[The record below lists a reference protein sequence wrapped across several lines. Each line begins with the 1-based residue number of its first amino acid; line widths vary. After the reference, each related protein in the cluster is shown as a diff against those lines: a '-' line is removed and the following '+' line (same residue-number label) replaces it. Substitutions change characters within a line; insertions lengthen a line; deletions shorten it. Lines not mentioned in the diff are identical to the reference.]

1 MKRGSLHGVVCLAL
15 AAALLVPTW
24 RASSAFAAEGA
35 QVSEKRSAVSKKR
48 AKKPAPATPSL
59 YERLG
64 GINNIAPLVDDVI
77 ERSYASE
84 VFKAN
89 PRIEEA
95 HKRFPKAVYKYN
107 ATSLAC
113 MVMGGPQKYTG
124 RSLKEAHQ
132 HLQVTEKE
140 WQELISIFRESM
152 NGFKVPPKEQAEV
165 IAIIE
170 STKGDVVV
178 PVKAAVNP

>member
-1 MKRGSLHGVVCLAL
+1 MKRGSLYGVVALAL
-15 AAALLVPTW
+15 AAVLLVP
-24 RASSAFAAEGA
+24 SPAFAAEGA
-35 QVSEKRSAVSKKR
+35 QASEKRPGVSKKR
-48 AKKPAPATPSL
+48 VQKSAQKPAPAGPSL

-64 GINNIAPLVDDVI
+64 GVNNIAPLIDDVI
-77 ERSYASE
+77 ERSYVSE

-124 RSLKEAHQ
+124 RSVKEAHQ

-152 NGFKVPPKEQAEV
+152 TNFKVPPKEQAEV
-165 IAIIE
+165 ITIIE
-170 STKGDVVV
+170 STKGDVVI
-178 PVKAAVNP
+178 PAKAAANP